1 MKRFSVSVCKLTGSK
16 WAVGLLAASFLIGA
30 TNCNAQFPFHK
41 KKVNKSTSADNNAQ
55 PDKILYD
62 KAIEDIKH
70 GRHEVGRLNMQ
81 TLINTYPDSEYLAK
95 AKLAIADSYYKEG
108 GTANLALAISGYN
121 DFVVFFP
128 FLPEATYAQMQVA
141 MAHYRQMEKP
151 DRDRTQSLDAEE
163 AFQTFL
169 QKYPNDPLAPQAQQH
184 LREVQEILAEGD
196 FRIGYYYYLKGDKR
210 AAATRLLSVANRY
223 PLYSKSDRV
232 LWMMGDIFEKSEKK
246 DFAGAYYSRIVKN
259 YPLSPLVPDAKGK
272 LKAFGQPVP
281 QADPTAVA
289 WMTAEANAPR
299 PKPSFAKKPLELLH
313 SGPGTEMRMAA
324 KSGMPQMAPESDA
337 LSLGDLL
344 KPTGSTGTAGRGAL
358 IANVAAGSSP
368 GTTAETVNTTSDAA
382 GTPAAGT
389 AAEGGTAAPAAEASK
404 DPQPAPANATP
415 TADPASQPKTA
426 PATENATAPE
436 KTDAAAGSDAKADA
450 NAAPASDTA
459 KSGDT
464 QSGDSKDSDKDKKES
479 SSKKKKGLKKL
490 VPW

>member
-1 MKRFSVSVCKLTGSK
+1 MGQKKGFSLSVYNVTGSK
-16 WAVGLLAASFLIGA
+16 LAMAALAASFLLGA
-30 TNCNAQFPFHK
+30 TSSNAQFPFHK
-41 KKVNKSTSADNNAQ
+41 KKVNKSTSVDNNAQ

-62 KAIEDIKH
+62 RAIDDIKH
-70 GRHEVGRLNMQ
+70 GRHEVGRLSMQ

-95 AKLAIADSYYKEG
+95 AKLAIADSYFKEG

-151 DRDRTQSLDAEE
+151 DRDRSQALDAEE

-169 QKYPNDPLAPQAQQH
+169 QKYPNDPLAPQAEQH

-196 FRIGYYYYLKGDKR
+196 FRIGYYYYLKGDRR
-210 AAATRLLSVANRY
+210 AAATRLLSVATRY

-246 DFAGAYYSRIVKN
+246 DFAGAYYGRIVKN
-259 YPLSPLVPDAKGK
+259 YPLSPLAADAKSK

-281 QADPTAVA
+281 QPDPNAVA

-299 PKPSFAKKPLELLH
+299 PKPSMVKKPLSLFH
-313 SGPGTEMRMAA
+313 SGPGDEMRVAA
-324 KSGMPQMAPESDA
+324 RSGTPQMAAESDV
-337 LSLGDLL
+337 SLGDLL
-344 KPTGSTGTAGRGAL
+344 KPVSTGTAGRGAL
-358 IANVAAGSSP
+358 IANVPAGSSRP
-368 GTTAETVNTTSDAA
+368 AETVGPGGDPT
-382 GTPAAGT
+382 GT
-389 AAEGGTAAPAAEASK
+389 APAEGGAADAAK
-404 DPQPAPANATP
+404 DPQPAPAPAPAPANVTPTPAPGAQPNSTPPATSEAPKDPPADNNATG
-415 TADPASQPKTA
+415 TS
-426 PATENATAPE
+426 
-436 KTDAAAGSDAKADA
+436 GDAKAADA
-450 NAAPASDTA
+450 NAPAADVT
-459 KSGDT
+459 KSADSQT
-464 QSGDSKDSDKDKKES
+464 SGDSKDGDKKES

>member
-1 MKRFSVSVCKLTGSK
+1 MGV
-16 WAVGLLAASFLIGA
+16 LAGSFLLGA
-30 TNCNAQFPFHK
+30 TTCNAQFPLHK
-41 KKVNKSTSADNNAQ
+41 KKVNKSTSVENNAQ

-62 KAIEDIKH
+62 KAIDDIKH
-70 GRHEVGRLNMQ
+70 GRHEVGRLGMQ

-95 AKLAIADSYYKEG
+95 AKLAIADSYFKEG

-151 DRDRTQSLDAEE
+151 DRDRSQALDAEE

-196 FRIGYYYYLKGDKR
+196 FRIGYYYYLKGDRR

-246 DFAGAYYSRIVKN
+246 DFAGAYYGRIVKN

-281 QADPTAVA
+281 QPDPNAVA

-299 PKPSFAKKPLELLH
+299 PKAGLVKKPLALLH
-313 SGPGTEMRMAA
+313 SGPESEMRFAA
-324 KSGMPQMAPESDA
+324 RSGTPQMSPESDS

-344 KPTGSTGTAGRGAL
+344 KPTGSNGTAGKGAL
-358 IANVAAGSSP
+358 IANVAAGSGGSA
-368 GTTAETVNTTSDAA
+368 TAETVGSTSD
-382 GTPAAGT
+382 GAGT
-389 AAEGGTAAPAAEASK
+389 ATTESGSADAPK
-404 DPQPAPANATP
+404 DPQPANATV
-415 TADPASQPKTA
+415 TADPAAQPNAAAPAATAEAPKTP
-426 PATENATAPE
+426 PAVENATPGAE
-436 KTDAAAGSDAKADA
+436 KTDAAATATGGDAKAAD
-450 NAAPASDTA
+450 APAAGDAA
-459 KSGDT
+459 KSGDSQT
-464 QSGDSKDSDKDKKES
+464 SGDSKDSDKDKKES

>member
-1 MKRFSVSVCKLTGSK
+1 MGQIKRFTLFVCSLTSSK
-16 WAVGLLAASFLIGA
+16 WAVGLLAASFLLGA
-30 TNCNAQFPFHK
+30 TNCSGQFPFHK
-41 KKVNKSTSADNNAQ
+41 KKVNKSTTADNNAQ

-62 KAIEDIKH
+62 RAMDDIKH
-70 GRHEVGRLNMQ
+70 GRHEVGRLSMQ

-151 DRDRTQSLDAEE
+151 DRDRSQALDAEE

-169 QKYPNDPLAPQAQQH
+169 QKYPNDPLAPQAEQH

-196 FRIGYYYYLKGDKR
+196 FRIGYYYYLKGDRR

-246 DFAGAYYSRIVKN
+246 DFAGAYFSRIVKN

-281 QADPTAVA
+281 QPDPNAVA

-299 PKPSFAKKPLELLH
+299 PKPSMAKKPLALLK
-313 SGPGTEMRMAA
+313 SGPESEMRVAA
-324 KSGMPQMAPESDA
+324 RSGTPQMAPESDS

-344 KPTGSTGTAGRGAL
+344 KPAGSTGTAGRGAL
-358 IANVAAGSSP
+358 IANVPAGSSP
-368 GTTAETVNTTSDAA
+368 GTPAETVNATSDAP
-382 GTPAAGT
+382 G
-389 AAEGGTAAPAAEASK
+389 APAGEAPK
-404 DPQPAPANATP
+404 DPQPPANATP
-415 TADPASQPKTA
+415 TPDPAAQPNAA
-426 PATENATAPE
+426 PAATTEAPKDPTTANAAAPE
-436 KTDAAAGSDAKADA
+436 KTDAAAGSDAKTDA
-450 NAAPASDTA
+450 NAAPASDAA
-459 KSGDT
+459 KSGDA
-464 QSGDSKDSDKDKKES
+464 QSSGDSKDSDKDKKES